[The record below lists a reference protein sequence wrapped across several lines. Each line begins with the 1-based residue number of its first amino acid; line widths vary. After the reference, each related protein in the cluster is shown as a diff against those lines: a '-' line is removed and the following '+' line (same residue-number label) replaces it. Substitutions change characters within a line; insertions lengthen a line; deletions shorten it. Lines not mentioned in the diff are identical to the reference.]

1 MKFNTIKIMYD
12 DYLDYQ
18 KYYKENY
25 NFKMKETFE
34 EYVLRS
40 IQDEHELDIVENLDE
55 LEKGC
60 INENKQRKL

>member
-18 KYYKENY
+18 KYYKENH

>member
-1 MKFNTIKIMYD
+1 MKFNTIKTMYN

-18 KYYKENY
+18 KYYKKELDWEL
-25 NFKMKETFE
+25 KETFK
-34 EYVLRS
+34 EYILRS

-60 INENKQRKL
+60 INEIKYNFK

>member
-18 KYYKENY
+18 KYYLKEC
-25 NFKMKETFE
+25 NFKMKETFK

-60 INENKQRKL
+60 INENNIRKL

>member
-25 NFKMKETFE
+25 GFEMKETFK
-34 EYVLRS
+34 EYFLRS

-55 LEKGC
+55 LKKGC
-60 INENKQRKL
+60 INENKTRKL

>member
-1 MKFNTIKIMYD
+1 MKFNTIKIMYE

-18 KYYKENY
+18 KFYLEECNW
-25 NFKMKETFE
+25 KMEETFE

-40 IQDEHELDIVENLDE
+40 IQDEHELNIVENLDE

-60 INENKQRKL
+60 INEKII

>member
-1 MKFNTIKIMYD
+1 MKFNTIKTMYN

-18 KYYKENY
+18 KYYKKELDWEL
-25 NFKMKETFE
+25 KETFK

-40 IQDEHELDIVENLDE
+40 IQDEDELDIVENLDE

-60 INENKQRKL
+60 INEKII